1 MKAKASYR
9 PQPLPPLIAESAQ
22 RLIDSALRLDAQ
34 LRYRDEADRIHSM
47 KVAMFC
53 AAISL
58 AATFGLLIFG
68 YWAQ

>member
-1 MKAKASYR
+1 MKAIYR
-9 PQPLPPLIAESAQ
+9 PQPVPPLLA
-22 RLIDSALRLDAQ
+22 DSVRQLADAARRLDEQ

-68 YWAQ
+68 YWR

>member
-22 RLIDSALRLDAQ
+22 RLAESARLLDEQ

-47 KVAMFC
+47 KVAMVC

-58 AATFGLLIFG
+58 AATLGLLIFG
-68 YWAQ
+68 AMN